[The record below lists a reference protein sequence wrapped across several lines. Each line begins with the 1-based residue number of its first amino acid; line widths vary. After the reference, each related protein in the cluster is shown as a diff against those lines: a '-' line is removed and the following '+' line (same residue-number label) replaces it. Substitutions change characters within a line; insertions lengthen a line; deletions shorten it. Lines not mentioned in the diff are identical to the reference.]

1 MKTKLFSFLS
11 LLVVGLSTA
20 QINISESFE
29 TAFPTGWTTTG
40 QSLGFTRNNNTTYSC
55 SGSWLMYTTLYS
67 SNMYSAIYTSAY
79 VSDGNPISVSFQ
91 YNRGIGSITGNAYL
105 YYEVNN
111 SGSWQLVS
119 SSSNFNSGCKLVQ
132 GTIAASNVPAGASVR
147 FRMQLNMTNSGNVAV
162 YIDNF
167 NASQVLPLS
176 STEYTF
182 NNTLNNTVGTNPFGS
197 NVGTSFVADR
207 NGNANSA
214 LNILNSGTSA
224 TIPGLPYGNAP
235 RTISFWAKTNTM
247 QSPYN
252 VTFSYGLGS
261 LGNACGGSFN
271 DSNID
276 FFGYGS
282 SYNTSAATS
291 NTANTWYCF
300 TYVYDGVNAKIYKNG
315 VLLNSTAKSWNTINN
330 SNIFKLGIGVAGELS
345 FDGAID
351 DLKIFGYALTDTQI
365 SNLYNYNSLENNSLA
380 YQFNFDNN
388 YQDTTGT
395 KSFGSVGNFEADRN
409 GVANKA
415 LRLNNLGTFTN
426 LNGIPVGNASR
437 SVSIWFKMYGFN
449 SDNFLFSYG
458 SSTSNQS
465 YGFSL
470 TSNQINN
477 YAWANDL
484 THTTS
489 IPLNTWK
496 HLVVTFDSATD
507 VASIYLNGVLITS
520 AVKSAWNTS
529 NDVNFYLGASPN
541 SGDFFN
547 GAVDD
552 LKIYNYPLTQTEI
565 TNLYNNNVLTASDF
579 NQNNLKVSMY
589 PNPVQEVLNIQ
600 TETNLKS
607 IEIYNLQGQ
616 KVLEAKQNKINI
628 SNLKSG
634 VYMVRIEDENSGVAN
649 KRIIKE

>member
-1 MKTKLFSFLS
+1 MVSVS
-11 LLVVGLSTA
+11 NA

-40 QSLGFTRNNNTTYSC
+40 QSLGFTRNNNATYSC

-91 YNRGIGSITGNAYL
+91 YNRGIGSIAGNAYL

-119 SSSNFNSGCKLVQ
+119 SSANFNPGCKLVQ

-224 TIPGLPYGNAP
+224 TIPGLPYSNAP

-252 VTFSYGLGS
+252 MTFSYGQGS

-271 DSNID
+271 DSNVE
-276 FFGYGS
+276 FFGYGA
-282 SYNTSAATS
+282 SYNISAATS
-291 NTANTWYCF
+291 NTANTWYYF
-300 TYVYDGVNAKIYKNG
+300 TYVYDGINAKIYKNG
-315 VLLNSTAKSWNTINN
+315 VLLNSAAKAWNTINN
-330 SNIFKLGIGVAGELS
+330 SNIFKLGVGVAGELS

-365 SNLYNYNSLENNSLA
+365 SNLYNNNSLENYSLA

-415 LRLNNLGTFTN
+415 LRLNYLGTFAN
-426 LNGIPVGNASR
+426 LNGIPVGNDSR
-437 SVSIWFKMYGFN
+437 SVSIWFKMYEFN

-458 SSTSNQS
+458 SPTSNQS

-484 THTTS
+484 THATS

-496 HLVVTFDSATD
+496 HLVVTFDSTTD
-507 VASIYLNGVLITS
+507 VASIYLNGVLVTS

-529 NDVNFYLGASPN
+529 SLVDFYLGASPN

-552 LKIYNYPLTQTEI
+552 LKIFNYALNQTEI
-565 TNLYNNNVLTASDF
+565 SNLYSFNMLTASSF
-579 NQNNLKVSMY
+579 NQNNLEANLY
-589 PNPVQEVLNIQ
+589 PNPVEDILNISLESQ
-600 TETNLKS
+600 MIFAEVFTV
-607 IEIYNLQGQ
+607 QGQ
-616 KVLEAKQNKINI
+616 KVLESSLNQINLSGLTSGIYLIKIT
-628 SNLKSG
+628 
-634 VYMVRIEDENSGVAN
+634 DENNAVVT
-649 KRIIKE
+649 KKILKK